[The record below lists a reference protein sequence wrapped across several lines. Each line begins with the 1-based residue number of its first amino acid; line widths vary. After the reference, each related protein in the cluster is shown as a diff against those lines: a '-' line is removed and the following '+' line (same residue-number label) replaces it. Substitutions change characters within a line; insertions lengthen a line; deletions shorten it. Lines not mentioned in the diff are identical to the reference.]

1 MECSGSHLNT
11 FLVVA
16 LTTMIEGDAHRY
28 QVFICCAGLLLLSGL
43 VSVYILG
50 EGRTADPSCEVAEM
64 L

>member
-1 MECSGSHLNT
+1 
-11 FLVVA
+11 
-16 LTTMIEGDAHRY
+16 MIEGDAHRY

-50 EGRTADPSCEVAEM
+50 EGRTAGPSREVAEM